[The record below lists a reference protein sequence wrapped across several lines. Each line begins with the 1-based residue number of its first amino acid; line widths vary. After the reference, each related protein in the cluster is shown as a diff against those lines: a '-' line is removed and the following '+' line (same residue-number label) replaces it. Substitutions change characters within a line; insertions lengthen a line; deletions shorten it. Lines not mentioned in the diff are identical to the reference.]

1 VRRHLIAFVF
11 VSLPLATGIA
21 QTRALQPIQDRTALE
36 TGSLDRS
43 ADPCTDFYQFACGGW
58 IEKNPL
64 PADRRSYGRIQEVQD
79 RNFAIL
85 RRILETPGATGDARK
100 ASDYYA
106 SCVNR
111 AAIEE
116 QGLRPLQPVLARI
129 DALGSREDLPAL
141 LGYLHR
147 VAAEPP
153 PLGIPLA
160 GSAYPFF
167 SFVARSDPGD
177 ARRQIAWV
185 RPDGLGL
192 PDRDYYLKTDERS
205 VALRGEYRAHVDR
218 MLSLAG
224 DSAGRATMGA
234 DAVLAMETSLAGA
247 LPDAA
252 ARRDPNVL
260 IHPMT
265 VAGLQALA
273 PGLDWPRYFSATGAP
288 AFEQLNVA
296 RIEFIRQVNLIVV
309 GTPLDDIKSYLRW
322 HLVHGAAAVLPKAFV
337 DADFEFFSRALLG
350 QQEQQP
356 RWRLCVTRTDEQ
368 LGEALGQAF
377 VAEAFQ
383 PLAKQDMLGMV
394 KGIKAALARDISELA
409 WMSEAT
415 RNAALEKLSAVED
428 RIGYPDT
435 WRDYSALQT
444 ARDEAFGNL
453 VRVREWANAR
463 DRARIDRPTDRS
475 EWSVTP
481 PTVNSYYSSDRNS
494 VNFPAG
500 ILQPPFYQA
509 GRDEALNYGSAGG
522 LIGHELTHGFDDQGR
537 KFDTEGNVRDWW
549 TADDGKAFEA
559 RASCI
564 ANQYSGYVVAGDT
577 PINGRLTL
585 GENTADNGG
594 LRLALM
600 AYLAGPG
607 ATSQARVDGFTPE
620 QRLFLGWAQ
629 GWCENA
635 RPEAERVK
643 AAINPHSSNRYRVN
657 GPASNMPEFQ
667 KAFSC
672 KADAP
677 MVRQN
682 ACRVW

>member
-1 VRRHLIAFVF
+1 MA
-11 VSLPLATGIA
+11 
-21 QTRALQPIQDRTALE
+21 
-36 TGSLDRS
+36 
-43 ADPCTDFYQFACGGW
+43 
-58 IEKNPL
+58 
-64 PADRRSYGRIQEVQD
+64 
-79 RNFAIL
+79 
-85 RRILETPGATGDARK
+85 
-100 ASDYYA
+100 
-106 SCVNR
+106 
-111 AAIEE
+111 
-116 QGLRPLQPVLARI
+116 
-129 DALGSREDLPAL
+129 
-141 LGYLHR
+141 
-147 VAAEPP
+147 
-153 PLGIPLA
+153 
-160 GSAYPFF
+160 
-167 SFVARSDPGD
+167 
-177 ARRQIAWV
+177 
-185 RPDGLGL
+185 
-192 PDRDYYLKTDERS
+192 
-205 VALRGEYRAHVDR
+205 
-218 MLSLAG
+218 
-224 DSAGRATMGA
+224 
-234 DAVLAMETSLAGA
+234 
-247 LPDAA
+247 DAA

-260 IHPMT
+260 THPMT

-273 PGLDWPRYFSATGAP
+273 PGLDWQRYFSATGAP
-288 AFEQLNVA
+288 AFEHLNVA
-296 RIEFIRQVNLIVV
+296 RLEFVRQVNLIVV

-356 RWRLCVTRTDEQ
+356 LWRRCVTRTDEQ

-377 VAEAFQ
+377 VAEAFGPQ
-383 PLAKQDMLGMV
+383 AKQDMLGMV
-394 KGIKAALARDISELA
+394 KGIKAALARDINDLA
-409 WMSEAT
+409 WMSEET

-435 WRDYSALQT
+435 WRDYSALRT
-444 ARDEAFGNL
+444 APDEAIGNL

-494 VNFPAG
+494 INFPAG

-537 KFDTEGNVRDWW
+537 KFDTQGNVRDWW
-549 TADDGKAFEA
+549 TAEDGKAFEA

-564 ANQYSGYVVAGDT
+564 VNQYSGYVVAGDT
-577 PINGRLTL
+577 HINGRLTL

-607 ATSQARVDGFTPE
+607 AASQARVDGFTPE

>member
-1 VRRHLIAFVF
+1 MRRHLVAFVF
-11 VSLPLATGIA
+11 VSLPLATMIA
-21 QTRALQPIQDRTALE
+21 QTQSRTAVE
-36 TGSLDRS
+36 TESLDRS

-58 IEKNPL
+58 TEKNPL
-64 PADRRSYGRIQEVQD
+64 PADRRSYGRTQEVQD
-79 RNFAIL
+79 RNVAIL

-106 SCVNR
+106 SCVDL
-111 AAIEE
+111 AAIEAR
-116 QGLRPLQPVLARI
+116 GLRPLQLILARI
-129 DALGSREDLPAL
+129 DGLSSREELPGL
-141 LGYLHR
+141 VGYLHR

-153 PLGIPLA
+153 PLGSPSA
-160 GSAYPFF
+160 ASAYPFF
-167 SFVARSDPGD
+167 SLVARSDPRD
-177 ARRQIAWV
+177 AQKQMAWV
-185 RPDGLGL
+185 RPDGMGL
-192 PDRDYYLKTDERS
+192 PDRDFYLKSDERS
-205 VALRGEYRAHVDR
+205 VALRREYRAHVER
-218 MLSLAG
+218 MLNLAG
-224 DSAGRATMGA
+224 ASAGRAAVGA
-234 DAVLAMETSLAGA
+234 AAVLAIETSLAGA

-252 ARRDPNVL
+252 ARRDPSSL
-260 IHPMT
+260 THTMT
-265 VAGLQALA
+265 VAELQALM
-273 PGLDWPRYFSATGAP
+273 PGFDWQRYVTAAGPPT
-288 AFEQLNVA
+288 FERVNVA
-296 RIEFIRQVNLIVV
+296 MPEYIREVNRIVV
-309 GTPLDDIKSYLRW
+309 GTPLDDIKSYLQW

-337 DADFEFFSRALLG
+337 DADFEFFSHALLG
-350 QQEQQP
+350 QQQQQP
-356 RWRLCVTRTDEQ
+356 LWRRCVTRTDEQ
-368 LGEALGQAF
+368 LGEALGQVF
-377 VAEAFQ
+377 VAEAFGPQ
-383 PLAKQDMLGMV
+383 AKQDMLGMA
-394 KGIKAALARDISELA
+394 KGIKAALARDINDVA

-415 RNAALEKLSAVED
+415 KNAALEKLSAVED
-428 RIGYPDT
+428 RIGYPEK
-435 WRDYSALQT
+435 WRDYPALHT
-444 ARDEAFGNL
+444 APDDAFGNL

-463 DRARIDRPTDRS
+463 DWARIDRPTDRS

-481 PTVNSYYSSDRNS
+481 PTVNSYYSADRNS
-494 VNFPAG
+494 INFPAG

-537 KFDTEGNVRDWW
+537 KFDTQGNVRNWW
-549 TADDGKAFEA
+549 TAEDGKAFED
-559 RASCI
+559 RTSCI
-564 ANQYSGYVVAGDT
+564 ANQYSDYVVAGDT
-577 PINGRLTL
+577 RINGRLTL

-607 ATSQARVDGFTPE
+607 ATAQPRVDGFSPE

-657 GPASNMPEFQ
+657 GPSSNMSEFQ

-677 MVRQN
+677 MVRKN